1 MFNIYKRLV
10 KSGRWLKPLR
20 SLNFLSMGPGFA
32 VKHGAF
38 TLAEV
43 LITLTI
49 IGVVASL
56 TLPDIK
62 QGVDAQANMAALQ
75 KTYSTLQQATNMA
88 ISEHENPIYW
98 DMVDNSTPSINKVY
112 SYYKPYFKMMREC
125 PNSPGCWGYPTRYL
139 SNTIYWSAHN
149 TSWYQYA
156 FTFTD
161 GVSVLIDIYDAANVK
176 GLFGINV
183 NYDAAVFFVDVNSEK
198 NPNVIGKDIFAFVV
212 TERGMVP
219 AGMNDTS
226 NCKSNGTGFQCT
238 AKIIQDGWRIKY

>member
-1 MFNIYKRLV
+1 MLTK
-10 KSGRWLKPLR
+10 K
-20 SLNFLSMGPGFA
+20 
-32 VKHGAF
+32 AF

-43 LITLTI
+43 LITLGI

-62 QGVDAQANMAALQ
+62 QGVDAKANMAALQ

-98 DMVDNSTPSINKVY
+98 DMKDNSTPSINKVY

-125 PNSPGCWGYPTRYL
+125 PNQPGCWGYPTRYL
-139 SNTIYWSAHN
+139 NKTIYWNAHD

-161 GVSVLIDIYDAANVK
+161 GVSVLIDIYPANQ
-176 GLFGINV
+176 LQNNFGIDV

-198 NPNVIGKDIFAFVV
+198 NPNIIGKDIFAFVV

-219 AGMNDTS
+219 AGMNNTD
-226 NCKSNGTGFQCT
+226 NCKSSGSGFECT
-238 AKIIQDGWRIKY
+238 ARIIQDGWTIKY

>member
-1 MFNIYKRLV
+1 MLTK
-10 KSGRWLKPLR
+10 K
-20 SLNFLSMGPGFA
+20 
-32 VKHGAF
+32 AF

-43 LITLTI
+43 LITLGI

-62 QGVDAQANMAALQ
+62 QGVDAKANMAALQ

-98 DMVDNSTPSINKVY
+98 DMKDNSTPSINKVY

-125 PNSPGCWGYPTRYL
+125 PNQPGCWGYPTRYL
-139 SNTIYWSAHN
+139 NKTIYWNAHD

-161 GVSVLIDIYDAANVK
+161 GVSVLIDIYPASQLQSN
-176 GLFGINV
+176 FGIDV

-198 NPNVIGKDIFAFVV
+198 NPNIIGKDIFAFVV

-219 AGMNDTS
+219 AGMNNTD
-226 NCKSNGTGFQCT
+226 NCKSSGVGFECT
-238 AKIIQDGWRIKY
+238 AKIIQDGWTIKY

>member
-1 MFNIYKRLV
+1 MLFIK
-10 KSGRWLKPLR
+10 K
-20 SLNFLSMGPGFA
+20 
-32 VKHGAF
+32 AF

-62 QGVDAQANMAALQ
+62 QGVDAKTNMAMLQ

-88 ISEHENPIYW
+88 ISEHENPVYW
-98 DMVDNSTPSINKVY
+98 GMVDNSTESITKVY
-112 SYYKPYFKMMREC
+112 NYYKPYFKMMREC
-125 PNSPGCWGYPTRYL
+125 PNKPGCWAYPMRGL
-139 SNTIYWSAHN
+139 NKTIIWSAHN
-149 TSWYQYA
+149 TGWYQYA

-161 GVSVLIDIYDAANVK
+161 GVSVLIDIYPASSIRSQ
-176 GLFGINV
+176 FGINV

-198 NPNVIGKDIFAFVV
+198 NPNQLGKDIFCFVV

-219 AGMNDTS
+219 AGMTDTNDCKTNSTGYKCTS
-226 NCKSNGTGFQCT
+226 
-238 AKIIQDGWRIKY
+238 KIIQSGWSIKY

>member
-1 MFNIYKRLV
+1 MFIK
-10 KSGRWLKPLR
+10 K
-20 SLNFLSMGPGFA
+20 
-32 VKHGAF
+32 AF

-43 LITLTI
+43 LITLGI

-62 QGVDAQANMAALQ
+62 QGVDAKSNMAALQ

-98 DMVDNSTPSINKVY
+98 GMVDNSTESINKVY

-139 SNTIYWSAHN
+139 SKTIYWNAHN
-149 TSWYQYA
+149 TGWYQYA

-161 GVSVLIDIYDAANVK
+161 GVSVLIDIYPANAIRSD
-176 GLFGINV
+176 FGINV
-183 NYDAAVFFVDVNSEK
+183 DYDAAVFFVDVNSEK
-198 NPNVIGKDIFAFVV
+198 NPNTIGRDIFCFVV

-219 AGMNDTS
+219 AGMNNS
-226 NCKSNGTGFQCT
+226 NNCKANSTGYQCT
-238 AKIIQDGWRIKY
+238 AKIIQDGWRITY

>member
-1 MFNIYKRLV
+1 MCYNKLNKINNKKNILEELLFIK
-10 KSGRWLKPLR
+10 K
-20 SLNFLSMGPGFA
+20 
-32 VKHGAF
+32 AF

-43 LITLTI
+43 LITLGI

-62 QGVDAQANMAALQ
+62 QGVDAKANMAALQ

-98 DMVDNSTPSINKVY
+98 GMEDNSIESIKKVY

-125 PNSPGCWGYPTRYL
+125 PNQPGCWGYPTRYL
-139 SNTIYWSAHN
+139 NKTIYWNAHN
-149 TSWYQYA
+149 TGWYQYA

-161 GVSVLIDIYDAANVK
+161 GVSVLIDIYDVGNIQSMF
-176 GLFGINV
+176 GLNIN
-183 NYDAAVFFVDVNSEK
+183 YPAAVFFVDVNSEK
-198 NPNVIGKDIFAFVV
+198 NPNTIGKDIFCFVV

-219 AGMNDTS
+219 AGMNKVQE
-226 NCKSNGTGFQCT
+226 CRANGQGTDCT
-238 AKIIQDGWRIKY
+238 AKIIQDGWRITY